1 MEITNKITEFTVR
14 TIDFD
19 GFMWIDNM
27 NSLSEILGKKQGK
40 NTYIKFTL
48 PNYPGIQ
55 FTCVRRDRS
64 YKRAKYEFTANE
76 LIVTDYGNAN
86 LDPRK
91 INVVFTDSPKSAVY
105 GKRIRFLGCY
115 KLREAEDNKYT
126 YELISDR
133 FVLDLDQ
140 AALAA

>member
-1 MEITNKITEFTVR
+1 MRIRNENTVLR
-14 TIDFD
+14 THCDDFD

-27 NSLSEILGKKQGK
+27 NSLRKILGKKQGK
-40 NTYIKFTL
+40 NTYIKFIL

-55 FTCVRRDRS
+55 YTCVRRDRS
-64 YKRAKYEFTANE
+64 YKRAKYEFASNE
-76 LIVTDYGNAN
+76 LTVTDYGNAN

-91 INVVFTDSPKSAVY
+91 INVVFTDAPKSAVY
-105 GKRIRFLGCY
+105 GNRIRFLGCY
-115 KLREAEDNKYT
+115 KLQEAEGNKYT

-133 FVLDLDQ
+133 FELDLDQ